1 MKNLSSHDP
10 SYVHSLSEDE
20 PDFTE
25 SDITKVA
32 RPGQGQNACDFTDDI
47 RSFTQEA
54 IRKLSVETTEDKV
67 REIATI
73 EDIPNYLSLLLL
85 KLDKMPP
92 QPGSLQ

>member
-1 MKNLSSHDP
+1 MKNLSQHDP
-10 SYVHSLSEDE
+10 NYVHNVSEDE

-25 SDITKVA
+25 SDINHVA
-32 RPGQGQNACDFTDDI
+32 RVGQGQNACDFTEDI

-67 REIATI
+67 REIECI
-73 EDIPNYLSLLLL
+73 EDIPNYLNLLLL

-92 QPGSLQ
+92 QPGSQQ